1 MDIDDIISIDWMDDT
16 KQTILI
22 VYKRDGWTW
31 EELYKVLDIQH
42 EMVESAE
49 GIIDIVVDGS
59 NSYFLPKGG
68 SLTGAMR
75 KITNGSHPRQ
85 GHTIF
90 VGAKGMLWSIAN
102 ALLRLMGEARQK
114 FHFAKTIEEAQTLL
128 VGIRERR
135 AKSEAKV

>member
-1 MDIDDIISIDWMDDT
+1 MTDIITIDWLDES
-16 KQTILI
+16 KQTILV

-31 EELYKVLDIQH
+31 EDLYKILDIQRS
-42 EMVESAE
+42 MIESVE
-49 GIIDIVVDGS
+49 GIVDVVVDGS

-75 KITNGSHPRQ
+75 KITSGSHPRQ

-102 ALLRLMGEARQK
+102 ALLRLMGAARQK
-114 FHFAKTIEEAQTLL
+114 FHFENTVGEAETLL
-128 VGIRERR
+128 VDIRQRR
-135 AKSEAKV
+135 AKTEVKVS

>member
-1 MDIDDIISIDWMDDT
+1 MTDIITIDWLDES
-16 KQTILI
+16 KQTILV

-31 EELYKVLDIQH
+31 EDLYKILDIQR

-49 GIIDIVVDGS
+49 GIVDIVVDGS

-68 SLTGAMR
+68 SLTGALR
-75 KITNGSHPRQ
+75 KITSGSHPRQ

-102 ALLRLMGEARQK
+102 ALLRLMGAARQK
-114 FHFAKTIEEAQTLL
+114 FHFTNTVDEAKTLL
-128 VGIRERR
+128 VGVRGLR
-135 AKSEAKV
+135 AKVEAKV